1 MNKELRDNNEAG
13 TEEIVIGPSLAER
26 LEEFLNQQEYA
37 QGRTPLNEWLDGS
50 DVMRQLNISART
62 LQTWRSNGMVGYSLV
77 GGKVYYKK
85 AEIERLLDNCY
96 SQPKGKEGNN
106 GKQ

>member
-1 MNKELRDNNEAG
+1 MNELIHKNEEG
-13 TEEIVIGPSLAER
+13 TEKTVIGPSLAER
-26 LEEFLNQQEYA
+26 LEEFLNQQECA
-37 QGRTPLNEWLDGS
+37 QKRTPLNEWLDGS

-62 LQTWRSNGMVGYSLV
+62 LQTWRSNGVVGYSLV

-96 SQPKGKEGNN
+96 SQPKGKEDKN